1 MRFIIISR
9 LVECDVMEFQELSTL
24 VSNVGFPIAM
34 CLLLLHRMSTQD
46 KIYHETEEKLRQ
58 VISLLFLVFRLE
70 LNMYSPNYNTYRSS
84 DPGG

>member
-9 LVECDVMEFQELSTL
+9 LVECDVMELQELSTL
-24 VSNVGFPIAM
+24 ISNVGFPIAM

-58 VISLLFLVFRLE
+58 VISDNTKAINKLVLDLHKKE
-70 LNMYSPNYNTYRSS
+70 V
-84 DPGG
+84 

>member
-1 MRFIIISR
+1 MKSAMQFIIISR
-9 LVECDVMEFQELSTL
+9 LVECDVMEVQEISTL

-58 VISLLFLVFRLE
+58 VISDNTKAINKLVLDLHKKE
-70 LNMYSPNYNTYRSS
+70 V
-84 DPGG
+84 

>member
-9 LVECDVMEFQELSTL
+9 LVECDVMEFQELSTI

-46 KIYHETEEKLRQ
+46 KVYYETEEKLRQ
-58 VISLLFLVFRLE
+58 VISENTKAINKLVLDLHKKE
-70 LNMYSPNYNTYRSS
+70 V
-84 DPGG
+84 

>member
-9 LVECDVMEFQELSTL
+9 LVECDVMEVQELSTL

-46 KIYHETEEKLRQ
+46 KVYYETEEKLRQ
-58 VISLLFLVFRLE
+58 VISDNTKAINKLVLDLHKKE
-70 LNMYSPNYNTYRSS
+70 V
-84 DPGG
+84 

>member
-24 VSNVGFPIAM
+24 ISNVGFPIAM

-58 VISLLFLVFRLE
+58 VISENTKAINKLVLDLHKKE
-70 LNMYSPNYNTYRSS
+70 V
-84 DPGG
+84 

>member
-1 MRFIIISR
+1 MQFIIISR
-9 LVECDVMEFQELSTL
+9 LVECDVMEVQEISTL

-58 VISLLFLVFRLE
+58 VISDNTKAINKLVLDLHKKE
-70 LNMYSPNYNTYRSS
+70 V
-84 DPGG
+84 